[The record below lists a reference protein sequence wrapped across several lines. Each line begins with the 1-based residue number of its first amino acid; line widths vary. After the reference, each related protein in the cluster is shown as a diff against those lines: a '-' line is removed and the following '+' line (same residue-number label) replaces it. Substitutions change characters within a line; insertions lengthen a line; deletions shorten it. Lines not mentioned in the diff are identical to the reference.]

1 MSLPSLVLARA
12 SRRPFLATRSI
23 TTSLLT
29 PPRAAPRAPFSPHP
43 LGAAYSTGP
52 SRTYAALRQLHN
64 SAPTARA
71 PVPNP
76 HSPLVPGRGAGPQPN
91 GGSGT
96 DGKKKNT
103 QYGLWYGE
111 LFPGAMVP
119 IFLLATAIFLSL
131 SLLRTHLSN
140 NRALVE
146 SAERIQQLESQLA
159 RLRAEAKRR
168 QERERRERERILPIV
183 VERVLQRVGAMNPEE
198 ELEVEEDVLLV

>member
-1 MSLPSLVLARA
+1 MARRRTRSTGCGTASCFLVSTSNGVVVCVDSPFEQARRPRDRALVLSVPVLLVRVSAEGLLQA
-12 SRRPFLATRSI
+12 LLHVL
-23 TTSLLT
+23 TS
-29 PPRAAPRAPFSPHP
+29 
-43 LGAAYSTGP
+43 
-52 SRTYAALRQLHN
+52 
-64 SAPTARA
+64 
-71 PVPNP
+71 
-76 HSPLVPGRGAGPQPN
+76 
-91 GGSGT
+91 
-96 DGKKKNT
+96 
-103 QYGLWYGE
+103 
-111 LFPGAMVP
+111 GAMVP

-198 ELEVEEDVLLV
+198 EPEVEEDVLLV